1 MRRYR
6 VTVDPSRPESFLPDL
21 ACALRDQS
29 NWLAE
34 VGRHED
40 ALTAIDEAIEHY
52 RLLAEAQPKVFLPD
66 LANALNNH
74 EMLADLVHHE
84 PLKTLLVSA
93 RNRLGALDRRQ
104 REDTVR
110 SAG

>member
-21 ACALRDQS
+21 ACALSDQS
-29 NWLAE
+29 NS
-34 VGRHED
+34 
-40 ALTAIDEAIEHY
+40 
-52 RLLAEAQPKVFLPD
+52 LAEAQPKVFLPD